1 MDFDFDE
8 EKKANPVDLFI
19 YKPPGP
25 PGRRKV
31 SSGVNGFLS
40 DYLIQ
45 LIDCSVL
52 RDTDGGGVVMKQSL

>member
-1 MDFDFDE
+1 VDFDFDE

-45 LIDCSVL
+45 LIDCSVPPSSVTQTAAVL
-52 RDTDGGGVVMKQSL
+52 L